1 MIYYFEK
8 DAIERLEQL
17 SNLQEEKYSIKRG
30 ALSSMN
36 RLELK
41 WIEEDICRIH
51 EDMSILE
58 KRLDEIDKNKTSVEI
73 GGVEYCR

>member
-17 SNLQEEKYSIKRG
+17 SNLQEEKYSIKIG

-41 WIEEDICRIH
+41 WIKEDICRIY